1 MTLAEFC
8 NFLDRLGRFEDR
20 SREDKAATAQFAA
33 VIVQTTAAE
42 IGRHD
47 PMTGVTWVAA
57 GARLEEAS
65 RAFEHDEPGSDA
77 ELKAAYAEVLTMLRD
92 RAARGGAA

>member
-1 MTLAEFC
+1 
-8 NFLDRLGRFEDR
+8 
-20 SREDKAATAQFAA
+20 
-33 VIVQTTAAE
+33 
-42 IGRHD
+42 
-47 PMTGVTWVAA
+47 MTGVTWVAA

-92 RAARGGAA
+92 RAASGGAA